1 MVHWTNLQWIEIF
14 VNPAQLYITSER
26 SGGLHLVKPGLTAG
40 SLAGRQ
46 SGSLAE
52 EIWARL
58 EILKACSRSKYLIF
72 RFKVLHCFSNLD
84 ALLMLFQANT
94 ATRLFYRV

>member
-1 MVHWTNLQWIEIF
+1 MAQWTNFHRIKIF

-26 SGGLHLVKPGLTAG
+26 SGDLHLAEPGLTASRHTG
-40 SLAGRQ
+40 NLAD
-46 SGSLAE
+46 

-72 RFKVLHCFSNLD
+72 RFV
-84 ALLMLFQANT
+84 
-94 ATRLFYRV
+94 